1 MCFNIFIPCTS
12 LPGCAME
19 LASRRLSNYG
29 RGDLSLHTSG
39 RRGWGFGF
47 GVVRHFHTMY
57 ITPGSARGNPAC
69 RRLSTQVFGNFGL
82 HTSGMEGWGLC
93 FGVCQ
98 QFYTMY
104 ISPGLR
110 GGNRLADGSLLMVTA
125 ILVRIQAK
133 REGGGYVLVCFNIFI
148 QCTFLPGCAGD
159 TRLPTNLYSWLRRFW
174 FAAERESR
182 DFILLCFDIL
192 YHEFFSRA
200 VRGKSACRRLSTC
213 GCGNFDS
220 YTSVTG
226 GWGFCFGVC
235 QQLNSPCTFLPGCA
249 KGTFLLATLY

>member
-29 RGDLSLHTSG
+29 RGDVSLHTSG

-47 GVVRHFHTMY
+47 GVVRHFYTMY

-69 RRLSTQVFGNFGL
+69 RRLSTQVFGDFGL

-110 GGNRLADGSLLMVTA
+110 GGTG
-125 ILVRIQAK
+125 
-133 REGGGYVLVCFNIFI
+133 
-148 QCTFLPGCAGD
+148 LPVA
-159 TRLPTNLYSWLRRFW
+159 LY
-174 FAAERESR
+174 
-182 DFILLCFDIL
+182 
-192 YHEFFSRA
+192 
-200 VRGKSACRRLSTC
+200 
-213 GCGNFDS
+213 
-220 YTSVTG
+220 
-226 GWGFCFGVC
+226 
-235 QQLNSPCTFLPGCA
+235 
-249 KGTFLLATLY
+249 

>member
-39 RRGWGFGF
+39 TGGWGFGF
-47 GVVRHFHTMY
+47 GVVRHFYTMY
-57 ITPGSARGNPAC
+57 ITPWSVRGEPAC
-69 RRLSTQVFGNFGL
+69 RRLSTQVFGDFGS
-82 HTSGMEGWGLC
+82 HKGGMEGWGLC

-110 GGNRLADGSLLMVTA
+110 GGNRLADDSLLTVTA
-125 ILVRIQAK
+125 ILICIQAK

-159 TRLPTNLYSWLRRFW
+159 TRLPTNLYSRLRRFW

-182 DFILLCFDIL
+182 DFILLCFNIL
-192 YHEFFSRA
+192 I
-200 VRGKSACRRLSTC
+200 
-213 GCGNFDS
+213 
-220 YTSVTG
+220 TSI
-226 GWGFCFGVC
+226 
-235 QQLNSPCTFLPGCA
+235 FLPGCA
-249 KGTFLLATLY
+249 GEISLPAAL